1 MIATISLMVL
11 VAVLTLG
18 LLAMALGARGA
29 SNTSRSRAVAAAN
42 ARMSLKLALAQLQ
55 KDLGD
60 DRRITA
66 DASLLAGSQNP
77 AAVGVWNGWTPDL
90 VSKSNNPSP
99 TPVDYETPKGQSG
112 FRRWLVSSLDPL
124 AVRQIGWHIKP
135 PQAGG
140 NTARLFSQPTSG
152 FDLNGD
158 KIAFST
164 DQNRGAVAWAVTQEN
179 TKARINIGTDETKR
193 VNPEDRLQTPSR
205 PDLSLSEYLKQPTD
219 NWPRRAAT
227 VTSLPQAALDPAYG
241 ATPQALVQ
249 AGKDYTTHSLSLLT
263 DAVKGGLKVD
273 LGTGFELSD
282 ADFST
287 NTWSDAVGRL
297 RNPFRSGTSGSSY
310 KGERPLYQPINEN
323 AQANVFMDFNPASV
337 NHKFQVNGV
346 PTFDMLRAYYRT
358 YRHLYDGS
366 SGPTAF
372 ERSYSHVSTPE
383 RVAGRPWG
391 VQTQPAVA
399 PVLDRV
405 NILFSIMAY
414 TDGTLGILMTP
425 YVTIW
430 NPHNVALETEGLVV
444 YPWIDLAVFWSW
456 NVSLATEG
464 TKTWSS
470 SLSRF
475 VGEGWAGNSGENH
488 GRSSRP
494 YFYFHL
500 TQNGD
505 PVASGSRAISPPIHL
520 EPGEVRVFCLAE
532 PNTRRDLN
540 TQGNAAARTWRMKAV
555 QSASDITSTLRSGI
569 LLNMRKSIDH
579 TADFT
584 VALKDNDRVNAARV
598 EFDRNTYYYIMNMA
612 DSYQIKNPNAELMV
626 EARGSLPAER
636 NLCFYG
642 QIHAGPAF
650 GKGRDEFLYPSYKYQ
665 EIVENPKVV
674 GSLLTYHRVAESGS
688 LPQADLMFTT
698 NPRQPFVTQYLSGS
712 KFQSGPHYE
721 SLLQGGSSLTGLAM
735 ETTPDGQ
742 RAFYGPSQSAATGR
756 TNLAFFEIPRS
767 PSLSLGSYQHCDI
780 TATAFGCPSQIGNS
794 WPSPYLHAHSVS
806 RSVNSAPG
814 GEKITPSLAFYDAS
828 YLANEALFDGFYL
841 SGAAPRF
848 RTRGSGNASP
858 AVWENDQISES
869 KSVPEVLDAFFSN
882 PVANPLLNPRMTPYL
897 GGLPP
902 SAIKQRMQGASRCV
916 RLAAHL
922 MVEGGF
928 NINSTSEEAWI
939 AVLASLR
946 GVPPASKTKTAIS
959 RFRHILSGPP
969 ANMAENDPWSGFRT
983 LSDNELKL
991 LAKNLVAEI
1000 KLRGPFLSLGEFVN
1014 RRVASDQTFNLAGAL
1029 QSAIDKSLLNKK
1041 FTYATFNTGAYPF
1054 PSNVTTPNTGTN
1066 TPGWLTQA
1074 DVLQGLAPFITPR
1087 SDTFVVR
1094 TLGEARGPDGRPIA
1108 TVRLEALVQRV
1119 PDWVDAADD
1128 ASTGIDELKSATNKN
1143 FGRRFKVLS
1152 IRELSLDPSGNPI

>member
-1 MIATISLMVL
+1 
-11 VAVLTLG
+11 
-18 LLAMALGARGA
+18 
-29 SNTSRSRAVAAAN
+29 
-42 ARMSLKLALAQLQ
+42 
-55 KDLGD
+55 
-60 DRRITA
+60 
-66 DASLLAGSQNP
+66 
-77 AAVGVWNGWTPDL
+77 
-90 VSKSNNPSP
+90 
-99 TPVDYETPKGQSG
+99 
-112 FRRWLVSSLDPL
+112 
-124 AVRQIGWHIKP
+124 
-135 PQAGG
+135 
-140 NTARLFSQPTSG
+140 
-152 FDLNGD
+152 
-158 KIAFST
+158 
-164 DQNRGAVAWAVTQEN
+164 
-179 TKARINIGTDETKR
+179 
-193 VNPEDRLQTPSR
+193 
-205 PDLSLSEYLKQPTD
+205 
-219 NWPRRAAT
+219 
-227 VTSLPQAALDPAYG
+227 
-241 ATPQALVQ
+241 
-249 AGKDYTTHSLSLLT
+249 
-263 DAVKGGLKVD
+263 
-273 LGTGFELSD
+273 
-282 ADFST
+282 
-287 NTWSDAVGRL
+287 
-297 RNPFRSGTSGSSY
+297 
-310 KGERPLYQPINEN
+310 
-323 AQANVFMDFNPASV
+323 
-337 NHKFQVNGV
+337 
-346 PTFDMLRAYYRT
+346 MLRAYYRS
-358 YRHLYDGS
+358 YRHLYEGA

-372 ERSYSHVSTPE
+372 ERPYSHVSTPE
-383 RVAGRPWG
+383 RVTGRPWG
-391 VQTQPAVA
+391 LRTQPAVA

-414 TDGTLGILMTP
+414 ADGTLGILLTP

-430 NPHNVALETEGLVV
+430 NPHNVALDTEGLVV
-444 YPWIDLAVFWSW
+444 YPWIDLAVFWNW
-456 NVSLATEG
+456 NVSLAAEG
-464 TKTWSS
+464 NKTWNS

-500 TQNGD
+500 TQ
-505 PVASGSRAISPPIHL
+505 SGSAAGSPPIHL

-540 TQGNAAARTWRMKAV
+540 TQGGASVRTWRMKAV
-555 QSASDITSTLRSGI
+555 QSATDITSTLRSGI
-569 LLNMRKSIDH
+569 VLNMRKSIDH
-579 TADFT
+579 GNDF
-584 VALKDNDRVNAARV
+584 AYSLKPGDRVNAAWV

-612 DSYQIKNPNAELMV
+612 DSHQIRNPNAELMV
-626 EARGSLPAER
+626 EARGSLPAEK

-650 GKGRDEFLYPSYKYQ
+650 GKGRDAFQYPSYSFS
-665 EIVENPKVV
+665 EIVDNPRVV

-688 LPQADLMFTT
+688 LPQADLMYTT

-742 RAFYGPSQSAATGR
+742 KAFYGPSQSASTGR

-767 PSLSLGSYQHCDI
+767 PSLSLGSFQHCDT

-794 WPSPYLHAHSVS
+794 WPSPYLHAQSVS
-806 RSVNSAPG
+806 RSVATAPG
-814 GEKITPSLAFYDAS
+814 GERITPSLSFYDAS
-828 YLANEALFDGFYL
+828 YLANEALFDGFFL

-848 RTRGSGNASP
+848 RTRGSGNPSP
-858 AVWENDQISES
+858 AIWENDQISEN
-869 KSVPEVLDAFFSN
+869 KSVPEVLDAFFAN

-902 SAIKQRMQGASRCV
+902 SAIKERMQGPSRCV

-922 MVEGGF
+922 LVDGGF

-946 GVPPASKTKTAIS
+946 GAPPASKTKTAIS
-959 RFRHILSGPP
+959 RFRHILTGPP

-983 LSDNELKL
+983 LNDNELKL

-1014 RRVASDQTFNLAGAL
+1014 RRVAGDQAFNLAGAI
-1029 QSAIDKSLLNKK
+1029 QSAIDKSLLNQK
-1041 FTYATFNTGAYPF
+1041 FTYATFATGAYPF
-1054 PSNVTTPNTGTN
+1054 PGNITNPNTGTN

-1074 DVLQGLAPFITPR
+1074 DLLQGLAPFITPR
-1087 SDTFVVR
+1087 SDTFIVR
-1094 TLGEARGPDGRPIA
+1094 TLGEARSPDGKPVS

-1128 ASTGIDELKSATNKN
+1128 ASTGIDELKSAANKN